1 MGRRFVWHLVD
12 DSAEPLAVSGEAI
25 EYVEQ
30 HPRPGDLALFELRPA
45 GVASIGELIS
55 SNASSLVI
63 RNLATG
69 EERKLEMSG
78 VQRLSRVVGTRNKS
92 GDFVRLARG
101 WPV

>member
-12 DSAEPLAVSGEAI
+12 ASAEPVAVSGEAI

-45 GVASIGELIS
+45 GVAAIGELVS
-55 SNASSLVI
+55 SNAACLVI
-63 RNLATG
+63 RDLTTG
-69 EERKLEMSG
+69 EERKLEMG
-78 VQRLSRVVGTRNKS
+78 CVQRLSRVVGTRNKA